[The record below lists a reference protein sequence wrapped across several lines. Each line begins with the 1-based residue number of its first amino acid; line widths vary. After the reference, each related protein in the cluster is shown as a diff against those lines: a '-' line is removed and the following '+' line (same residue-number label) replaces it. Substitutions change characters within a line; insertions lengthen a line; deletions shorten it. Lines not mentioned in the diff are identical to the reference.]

1 MTIEEIL
8 SKEENQTF
16 DRKSINI
23 SPKDL
28 AIPIVAFANADGGD
42 IAIGITDRTR
52 RIEGIDFETKKLNE
66 LLRVPFDFC
75 NPTVKVGIEKVP
87 CVDEKGRENHV
98 LVMHIDA
105 SPQVHAN
112 QADDVFLRVVTNLN
126 CRLLRNVSN
135 SIMIRENVTLKIK
148 PYPMLR

>member
-52 RIEGIDFETKKLNE
+52 RIEGIDFETYFNE
-66 LLRVPFDFC
+66 CIGVTRS
-75 NPTVKVGIEKVP
+75 VKDRPQKVIL
-87 CVDEKGRENHV
+87 KFNKRK
-98 LVMHIDA
+98 
-105 SPQVHAN
+105 
-112 QADDVFLRVVTNLN
+112 
-126 CRLLRNVSN
+126 RL
-135 SIMIRENVTLKIK
+135 IK
-148 PYPMLR
+148 S

>member
-42 IAIGITDRTR
+42 IAIGITDKTK
-52 RIEGIDFETKKLNE
+52 RIEGIDFETNFTTRDRK
-66 LLRVPFDFC
+66 
-75 NPTVKVGIEKVP
+75 T
-87 CVDEKGRENHV
+87 
-98 LVMHIDA
+98 
-105 SPQVHAN
+105 S
-112 QADDVFLRVVTNLN
+112 
-126 CRLLRNVSN
+126 VS
-135 SIMIRENVTLKIK
+135 LKFMVSK
-148 PYPMLR
+148 SGGV

>member
-8 SKEENQTF
+8 SMEENQIF

-66 LLRVPFDFC
+66 LLRVKSWLFR
-75 NPTVKVGIEKVP
+75 VKS
-87 CVDEKGRENHV
+87 C
-98 LVMHIDA
+98 L
-105 SPQVHAN
+105 
-112 QADDVFLRVVTNLN
+112 F
-126 CRLLRNVSN
+126 
-135 SIMIRENVTLKIK
+135 KI
-148 PYPMLR
+148 